1 MGETLAAK
9 ARRAVGARTMTEAFR
24 LTVEDHPDRVAVRTK
39 DDEVSLTWA
48 QLRDRVDAL
57 AGGLAGLGVGRGDS
71 VALMLGNRP
80 EFHIADLAAMTL
92 GATPFSI
99 YPTFTAGQIAFV
111 VGDAGAKLAIVEESH
126 LERFREARAQL
137 PTIETVV
144 VVEGARGDDTVAW
157 DDVEGADPGFDAEPH
172 WRAAEPEDV
181 LTLIYTSGTTGPPKG
196 VQLVHRNIMAAVLVA
211 DDVIQFPDGSK
222 VISWL
227 PAAHVAERNAHH
239 YLPIVFAMTITC
251 CPNPREIVA
260 YLPAV
265 KPTWFFAV
273 PRIFEKLKAGLEGHL
288 STQGEQTVGWLT
300 AARRKVELEQA
311 GEPVPDDV
319 AATAAEGDE
328 QLFSGLRAMLGLDE
342 AISVNAGAAPTP
354 RDVLVFFHAIG
365 IPLAELWGMSET
377 CGVGAVNPPERVRI
391 GTVGPPS
398 LGVEM
403 RLAAS
408 ESGDERRGAG
418 DELARQTRGRG
429 ELLVRGDV
437 VMTGYRNQPDKTAE
451 ALDSDGWLH
460 TGDIAEFDEEGYVK
474 IVDRKKEIIINAAGK
489 NMSPANIES
498 ALKGAGP
505 IIGQI
510 AVIGDARAYNT
521 ALVVLDSD
529 FAPAFAAQQGL
540 EGRSLEDLAE
550 EEAVRAAVQAAVDK
564 GNAELARVEQVKKF
578 TILRGDWAPGG
589 DELTPTMKLKR
600 KPIAEKYAGEI
611 EAMYS

>member
-1 MGETLAAK
+1 MREQPAD
-9 ARRAVGARTMTEAFR
+9 AVGEHEQATDDAAPRSIGASTIAEAFR
-24 LTVEDHPDRVAVRTK
+24 LTVADHPDRVAIRTK
-39 DDEVSLTWA
+39 DDAVSLTFA

-57 AGGLAGLGVGRGDS
+57 AGGLAALGVRRGDS
-71 VALMLGNRP
+71 VALLMGNRP

-111 VGDAGAKLAIVEESH
+111 AGDAGAKVALVEEAF
-126 LERFREARAQL
+126 LERLREARAEL
-137 PTIETVV
+137 PALEHVIVIEG
-144 VVEGARGDDTVAW
+144 ERGPDTTAW
-157 DDVEGADPGFDAEPH
+157 ADVEGADPDFDPEPH
-172 WRAAEPEDV
+172 WRAVGPEDV

-196 VQLVHRNIMAAVLVA
+196 VQLVHRNIMATVRVA
-211 DDVIQFPDGSK
+211 YDVIRFPVGSK

-227 PAAHVAERNAHH
+227 PAAHIAERNAHH
-239 YLPIVFAMTITC
+239 YLPMVFAMTITT

-260 YLPAV
+260 FLPAV

-288 STQGEQTVGWLT
+288 STQGEETVGWLR

-319 AATAAEGDE
+319 AATAAEGE
-328 QLFSGLRAMLGLDE
+328 EKLFAGLRAMLGLDE
-342 AISVNAGAAPTP
+342 AISINVGAAPTP

-365 IPLAELWGMSET
+365 IPVGELWGMSET
-377 CGVGAVNPPERVRI
+377 CGVGAVNPPGRVKI

-398 LGVEM
+398 LGVELT
-403 RLAAS
+403 LA
-408 ESGDERRGAG
+408 D
-418 DELARQTRGRG
+418 DG

-437 VMTGYRNQPDKTAE
+437 VMTGYRNRPEQTAE
-451 ALDSDGWLH
+451 AIDDDGWLH
-460 TGDIAEFDEEGYVK
+460 TGDIAEFDDDGYVR
-474 IVDRKKEIIINAAGK
+474 IVDRKKELIINAAGK

-498 ALKGAGP
+498 TLKGAGP
-505 IIGQI
+505 IIGQV
-510 AVIGDARAYNT
+510 AVIGDGRPFNT

-529 FAPAFAAQQGL
+529 FAPAFAAQSGL
-540 EGRSLEDLAE
+540 EGRAFEELAAE
-550 EEAVRAAVQAAVDK
+550 PAVQAAVQAAVDR

-578 TILRGDWAPGG
+578 TVLAGDWLPGG

-611 EAMYS
+611 EAMYAPS